1 LAKHV
6 IRNDGVTGSSPVRHQ
21 KLCTASDQ
29 GLIHVS
35 NSDALDDHCERPR
48 SNQGQLFCF
57 VVERVIGHGKDAID
71 LTEFHVATLVDQS
84 LMLLG

>member
-1 LAKHV
+1 ME
-6 IRNDGVTGSSPVRHQ
+6 N
-21 KLCTASDQ
+21 
-29 GLIHVS
+29 
-35 NSDALDDHCERPR
+35 ALDDHCERPR